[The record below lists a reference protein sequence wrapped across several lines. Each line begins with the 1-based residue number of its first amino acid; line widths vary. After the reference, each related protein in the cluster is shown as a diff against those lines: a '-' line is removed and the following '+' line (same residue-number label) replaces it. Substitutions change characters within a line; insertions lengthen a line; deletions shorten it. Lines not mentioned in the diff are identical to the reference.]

1 MTLRPLLLLSFTLW
15 ATIYLLTLSDVH
27 TYDALS
33 YILDVEQKPWRELF
47 HPHHLAYGPL
57 GALVDRSAAMLSWQ
71 GGAER
76 PLQVTNAL
84 AGALGV
90 ALFAALVA
98 RQVEAH
104 RFRAALLAALLLGSS
119 YAYWYYAVE
128 VEVYTI
134 AAVLLIGA
142 LGLMGAIARNPSP
155 GLAAALGLVQGLALL
170 FHQTNLLLTLP
181 ALIALFIGWRSQAH
195 PRLRAGLTMGVA
207 YGLPLGLIVAGAYLG
222 IGIGLSGLR
231 SWDAFYT
238 WVAGY
243 TTTGFWGGPIGLA
256 RLPLLG
262 QGLADTL
269 AQPGGA
275 IVGMILLGLLLA
287 GWRQLRTA
295 PRGVVA
301 ICLSWLLIY
310 GLFFFWWEPDNVEFW
325 IASLPPFY
333 LLLISAVWPGS
344 APQSTWR
351 TSWMPLLALLC
362 GLWMLGSNLITISIR
377 GDAQRDLQR
386 LIAQALADAT
396 RPGDL
401 LVLSDGLPELYMPF
415 YVDRPNLISL
425 NQAVAVTAGD
435 WPAACAL
442 IQTRIEESLAAGYAV
457 IIAAEAIR
465 PLPAPP
471 GEPPTPADRLGLT
484 TEQVAACY
492 ERYTAALVPLELSA
506 TIPAHARIPAAQ
518 ALADG
523 SGWDFTR
530 LHWGWRATGV
540 QIVSNGQDGWTLI
553 PTIDPALT
561 SPPLQIVTE
570 HFSAIELRMV
580 TTTTARD
587 AQLFFLDEAGRVDEA
602 RSLRWTLE
610 PGPERHTYRLE
621 LRGVAGWQGLVTGL
635 RLDPVGVG
643 DGGQI
648 LVESIR
654 LIRADGR

>member
-1 MTLRPLLLLSFTLW
+1 MTARLLLLLSFALW

-57 GALVDRSAAMLSWQ
+57 GALANHSAALLGWQ
-71 GGAER
+71 AGAER
-76 PLQVTNAL
+76 PLQVMNAL

-90 ALFAALVA
+90 ALFALLVV
-98 RQVEAH
+98 RQGDG
-104 RFRAALLAALLLGSS
+104 RRLPAALLAALLLGSS

-134 AAVLLIGA
+134 AALLLIVA
-142 LGLMGAIARNPSP
+142 LGLMGAIARNPRP
-155 GLAAALGLVQGLALL
+155 GLAAALGLVQGLTLL
-170 FHQTNLLLTLP
+170 FHQTNLLLSLP
-181 ALIALFIGWRSQAH
+181 ALVALSVGWRSQEQ
-195 PRLRAGLTMGVA
+195 PTLRSGLTMSVA

-222 IGIGLSGLR
+222 IGLGLSGLR
-231 SWDAFYT
+231 SWDAFYA

-243 TTTGFWGGPIGLA
+243 TTTGFWGGPIGLS

-262 QGLADTL
+262 QGLTDTL
-269 AQPGGA
+269 AQPAGA
-275 IVGMILLGLLLA
+275 IVGPILLGLLLA

-295 PRGVVA
+295 PRGMVA
-301 ICLSWLLIY
+301 ICLSWIFIY

-333 LLLISAVWPGS
+333 LLLITAVWPSS
-344 APQSTWR
+344 ASHPNLRSN
-351 TSWMPLLALLC
+351 WMPLLALVC
-362 GLWMLGSNLITISIR
+362 GLWMFGGNLITITLR

-386 LIAQALADAT
+386 LIAQALADVSE
-396 RPGDL
+396 PGDL

-415 YVDRPNLISL
+415 YVDRPNVISL
-425 NQAVAVTAGD
+425 NQAAAVTASD
-435 WPAACAL
+435 WSAACAL
-442 IQTRIEESLAAGYAV
+442 IQSRIDESLGAGYTV

-471 GEPPTPADRLGLT
+471 GEPPTPAERLGLT

-492 ERYTAALVPLELSA
+492 EPYAAALLPLELGA

-518 ALADG
+518 ELAD
-523 SGWDFTR
+523 SVGWDFTR
-530 LHWGWRATGV
+530 LLWGWRATGV
-540 QIVSNGQDGWTLI
+540 ASVGDGPDGWIFT
-553 PTIDPALT
+553 PEVDPALI
-561 SPPLQIVTE
+561 SPPLQIVTADV
-570 HFSAIELRMV
+570 SAIELRMA
-580 TTTTARD
+580 TTTAARD
-587 AQLFFLDEAGRVDEA
+587 AQLFFLDAAGRVDEA

-610 PGPERHTYRLE
+610 PGPELHTYRLE
-621 LRGVAGWQGLVTGL
+621 LRGAPGWQGLVTAL

-643 DGGQI
+643 DGGQV

-654 LIRADGR
+654 LIRGDGE